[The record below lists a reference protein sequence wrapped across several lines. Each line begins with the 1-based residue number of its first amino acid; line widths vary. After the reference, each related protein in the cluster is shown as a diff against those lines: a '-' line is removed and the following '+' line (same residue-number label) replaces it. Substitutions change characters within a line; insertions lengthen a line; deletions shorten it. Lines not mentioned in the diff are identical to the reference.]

1 MAKTRRGK
9 KMHHPPTQRLKLSD
23 YNIKDAPSPVS
34 SITEAS
40 DGESVGNEHL
50 SISLAV
56 SNMAVATPE
65 AQATLKQWADD
76 RIQQANQIE
85 DRVKQLGLNQEQVHE
100 IIDKAIAAGV
110 LEMFPMDN
118 LDIVG
123 VYEEWSQEPP
133 DIFSPR
139 GKRQL
144 EEDKEY
150 IEYVRENHYG

>member
-1 MAKTRRGK
+1 MAKTRRGRK
-9 KMHHPPTQRLKLSD
+9 IHYPPTQRLKLSD
-23 YNIKDAPSPVS
+23 YNIKDAPSPIS

-40 DGESVGNEHL
+40 CGSSDADEPESF
-50 SISLAV
+50 IPAV
-56 SNMAVATPE
+56 SNLAIATPE

-76 RIQQANQIE
+76 RIKQANQIE

-123 VYEEWSQEPP
+123 VYEQWSQEPP

-144 EEDKEY
+144 DEDQEY
-150 IEYVRENHYG
+150 IEYVRRNHYG